1 MDYKLLN
8 NIMFCYNLIPA
19 VAKQPNLGLEV
30 LALRF
35 LDRTQLDRPGKS
47 HLNGWSAHHRG
58 RHLHTTQ
65 QTQETNIHAPSGIL
79 TRDPSNW
86 SAIDQRL
93 RRHGHQDRLFVTM
106 AECILDEKVIVVLSL

>member
-47 HLNGWSAHHRG
+47 HLNG
-58 RHLHTTQ
+58 
-65 QTQETNIHAPSGIL
+65 
-79 TRDPSNW
+79 
-86 SAIDQRL
+86 
-93 RRHGHQDRLFVTM
+93 
-106 AECILDEKVIVVLSL
+106 